1 MSETLTNSQQQSLLA
16 MMQQCLRE
24 VQELRKAIETER
36 LDQTPLYSIKQV
48 CTLVGIS
55 RYALYKLW
63 RDKRLHIPE
72 PCLKNGVR
80 PYYSKADIYSIK
92 EALKD

>member
-16 MMQQCLRE
+16 TMQQCLRE
-24 VQELRKAIETER
+24 VQELRKVIEAER